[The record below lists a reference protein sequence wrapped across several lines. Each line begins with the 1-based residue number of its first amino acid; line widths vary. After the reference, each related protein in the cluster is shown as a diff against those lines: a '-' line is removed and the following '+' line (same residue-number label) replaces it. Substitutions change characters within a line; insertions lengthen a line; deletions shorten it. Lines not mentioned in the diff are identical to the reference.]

1 MTASA
6 LQPLHAYL
14 QAWPGFDWAD
24 RHCLAFAFGYAA
36 PHLPPIRPLSGPRC
50 VRPFLRSQ
58 GVASL
63 AALVTRQLQPV
74 PPMLAQ
80 PGDVVQVR
88 RTLGLC
94 DGRVAWLPM
103 QDALLAVPMAQVHRA
118 WKRAAP

>member
-1 MTASA
+1 MSAAA

-14 QAWPGFDWAD
+14 QAWPGFDWRD
-24 RHCLAFAFGYAA
+24 RHCVAFAMGYAA
-36 PHLPPIRPLSGPRC
+36 PDMPPVEPLSGPRS
-50 VRPFLRSQ
+50 VRPALRAR
-58 GVASL
+58 GVATLSAFVGKYL
-63 AALVTRQLQPV
+63 RPV
-74 PPMLAQ
+74 SPMLAQ

-103 QDALLAVPMAQVHRA
+103 NDALVAVPMAQVLHA